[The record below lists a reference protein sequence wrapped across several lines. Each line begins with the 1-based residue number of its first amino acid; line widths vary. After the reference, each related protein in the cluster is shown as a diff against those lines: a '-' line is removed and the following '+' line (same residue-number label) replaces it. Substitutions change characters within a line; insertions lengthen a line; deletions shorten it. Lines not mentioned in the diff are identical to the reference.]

1 MKVLGLLGQ
10 KTDEGLSGLGRLWDE
25 LTGGISEKTAALRA
39 EGEALKP
46 QTGSLGEGTGT
57 ARDYL
62 SPPKQTELDRLVSQ
76 RIQLLGMKGQGYS
89 PEYASGL
96 LKFGEEGMT
105 QEARMAR
112 AAEQGFEGP
121 FYRWTEGGQGRVV
134 RTPESDKGLKF
145 GPAGYASPQPEYG
158 ARYVDPSKANVQQL
172 MARGPLAD
180 LNEVD
185 RVSQSLIAQRKEAGL
200 PQWPGHQQHWAEM
213 QDALKAEGYRGVR
226 YGDKEVASFEP
237 EINMRSTSATFD
249 PASKGGLL
257 GGVGGATVI
266 GGLLAGPQEAEAGA
280 GSKIL
285 GQISDIG
292 FFSPLERAVGG
303 LSQQKGTGD
312 QMLAMIQKQAGVKPE
327 EVQWTGLGDFLTG
340 KPSVTKGEIEDY
352 LINNRVELQEV
363 KLQAPAINLESP
375 YATPEVRRILEQH
388 QGQAPDA
395 IQLALTNDY
404 DAYKS
409 LERVNP
415 NLVNLDDWE
424 DVVLNDVL
432 NVQMPYQT
440 ADEWQGAI
448 RTAEQAGDFNTA
460 EQLTRAWEANEGL
473 GPAGLPKFGQYTTPG
488 GSNYRE
494 LLMTMPKQRAVQPA
508 EYTSG
513 WTVETVSENPY
524 VGQRQ
529 IVIRDASGNI
539 RGQRSGFR
547 GTDQEAIDNTVS
559 AMANQRTKEAEAA
572 LNFRSSHYDQPNIL
586 AHTRVKDYTQD
597 GQKILHVE
605 EVQSDWH
612 QAGRKKGYFGE
623 NERKAKEI
631 SAEWKKVED
640 ELAPLQRRLRDLEG
654 AYNASAYS
662 DEIAS
667 LKNKIAPLMQKN
679 DEYKRMLD
687 ELSPNYGA
695 VPDAPFKKN
704 WHELMT
710 RRILQEAADK
720 GYSRVTFTTGRTQAD
735 RYDLGKQV
743 EAIYYDKKHGK
754 LTAYDHDAYQVI
766 NETVPEEKIAD
777 YIGKEAAEKLMRPEY
792 TIKSRDH
799 VQELSGQNL
808 RIGGEGMKGFYDNMM
823 VKAFNK
829 EGKKYGVKVEPYT
842 LKTGKNGEQVWSM
855 EIPPEMR
862 AKRKAEGSPMF
873 AAAPFSLL
881 GAGAMAPDKDA
892 QAAMIA
898 ENIRQTPLSAFD
910 LNAKPQAE
918 MRAPRYGVLADI
930 AGAFESGSRND
941 LLGSGESAARVANA
955 LAYGQRPG
963 ILDTIIGSFEAV
975 DPITWTSL
983 LGAMTKGR

>member
-1 MKVLGLLGQ
+1 M
-10 KTDEGLSGLGRLWDE
+10 T
-25 LTGGISEKTAALRA
+25 T
-39 EGEALKP
+39 
-46 QTGSLGEGTGT
+46 
-57 ARDYL
+57 
-62 SPPKQTELDRLVSQ
+62 
-76 RIQLLGMKGQGYS
+76 
-89 PEYASGL
+89 
-96 LKFGEEGMT
+96 KF
-105 QEARMAR
+105 
-112 AAEQGFEGP
+112 
-121 FYRWTEGGQGRVV
+121 
-134 RTPESDKGLKF
+134 S
-145 GPAGYASPQPEYG
+145 
-158 ARYVDPSKANVQQL
+158 
-172 MARGPLAD
+172 
-180 LNEVD
+180 
-185 RVSQSLIAQRKEAGL
+185 
-200 PQWPGHQQHWAEM
+200 
-213 QDALKAEGYRGVR
+213 
-226 YGDKEVASFEP
+226 
-237 EINMRSTSATFD
+237 
-249 PASKGGLL
+249 
-257 GGVGGATVI
+257 
-266 GGLLAGPQEAEAGA
+266 
-280 GSKIL
+280 
-285 GQISDIG
+285 
-292 FFSPLERAVGG
+292 
-303 LSQQKGTGD
+303 
-312 QMLAMIQKQAGVKPE
+312 
-327 EVQWTGLGDFLTG
+327 
-340 KPSVTKGEIEDY
+340 
-352 LINNRVELQEV
+352 
-363 KLQAPAINLESP
+363 
-375 YATPEVRRILEQH
+375 
-388 QGQAPDA
+388 
-395 IQLALTNDY
+395 
-404 DAYKS
+404 
-409 LERVNP
+409 
-415 NLVNLDDWE
+415 
-424 DVVLNDVL
+424 
-432 NVQMPYQT
+432 
-440 ADEWQGAI
+440 
-448 RTAEQAGDFNTA
+448 
-460 EQLTRAWEANEGL
+460 
-473 GPAGLPKFGQYTTPG
+473 QYTTPG

-494 LLMTMPKQRAVQPA
+494 LLMTLPKQKAVQPA
-508 EYTSG
+508 ESTSG